1 MRYCL
6 RCCYPE
12 NTKPFIIFDDEG
24 VCSGCRTFEQR
35 MNIDWAQ
42 KELELKQ
49 ILQHYKD
56 YAKEKDLPFDCII
69 PVSGGKDSHYQTYL
83 ITQVY
88 KMRPLLVA
96 YNHAYNSRLGL
107 RNLNNLVEK
116 FGCDLIRYNTNP
128 QTARKLSLYMLSKVG
143 DVTWHHHAGIF
154 TFPIQTAVRYKIP
167 LIIWGEHGEA
177 FLRGMHNI
185 DDNVEFTKKQRQEH
199 SMRGFEP
206 EDILNELDN
215 ENITKTDLAPFF
227 YPSDEEIAS
236 VGVRGVYL
244 GNFIPWNQKEQ
255 AELMIKKY
263 NFETFQTREDT
274 FNLHSSIDD
283 FFEVTHNYCK
293 YLKFGYGRCTDH
305 ASNEIR
311 HQRMAR
317 EEGIEM
323 IKKYEYLKRP
333 KNLDVFLKFAG
344 ITEKEFLQKINHLRD
359 PAVWEKKSNGEW
371 IQLDWIG
378 NHIWDKG
385 VEDARLELK

>member
-1 MRYCL
+1 MRYCI

-35 MNIDWAQ
+35 MHIDWSQ

-116 FGCDLIRYNTNP
+116 FGCDLIRY
-128 QTARKLSLYMLSKVG
+128 
-143 DVTWHHHAGIF
+143 
-154 TFPIQTAVRYKIP
+154 KIP

-206 EDILNELDN
+206 EDILEESDN

-274 FNLHSSIDD
+274 FNIHSSI
-283 FFEVTHNYCK
+283 
-293 YLKFGYGRCTDH
+293 
-305 ASNEIR
+305 
-311 HQRMAR
+311 
-317 EEGIEM
+317 
-323 IKKYEYLKRP
+323 
-333 KNLDVFLKFAG
+333 
-344 ITEKEFLQKINHLRD
+344 
-359 PAVWEKKSNGEW
+359 
-371 IQLDWIG
+371 
-378 NHIWDKG
+378 
-385 VEDARLELK
+385 